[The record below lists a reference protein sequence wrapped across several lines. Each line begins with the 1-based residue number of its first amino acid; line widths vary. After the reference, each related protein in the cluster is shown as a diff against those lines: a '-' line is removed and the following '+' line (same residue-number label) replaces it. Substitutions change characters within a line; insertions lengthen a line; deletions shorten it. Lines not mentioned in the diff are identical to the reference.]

1 MAGVQR
7 PRDANQDLGEISI
20 NLPVARL
27 VGVGQCRACDL
38 AAESHVVELG
48 AERTQAGFDIAEAFA
63 VGQLGER
70 HAEELIP
77 TEEAAPSAIPVV
89 AAYAAAEFAIRKE
102 ADQLGEY
109 GASEVHEPLSDA
121 SEVVPA
127 VLRRSNRGKRKTA
140 LSYAGTISCRP
151 PVSR

>member
-1 MAGVQR
+1 MRPAELGPGEQREAQVDGGRVQSVEGLIEIHADRMAGVQG

-48 AERTQAGFDIAEAFA
+48 AERTQAGFDVAQAFA

-77 TEEAAPSAIPVV
+77 AGEAAPSAIP
-89 AAYAAAEFAIRKE
+89 
-102 ADQLGEY
+102 
-109 GASEVHEPLSDA
+109 S
-121 SEVVPA
+121 
-127 VLRRSNRGKRKTA
+127 
-140 LSYAGTISCRP
+140 
-151 PVSR
+151 